1 MSNAKRGPNAAPS
14 GDKHMDGLVIKA
26 GGWLALALL
35 ALVMAALAVDA
46 PFAVHRASLP
56 SPR

>member
-35 ALVMAALAVDA
+35 ALVMAGSLLLSLS
-46 PFAVHRASLP
+46 RAW
-56 SPR
+56 